1 MLEGLAAWILNT
13 YIGEYVENL
22 NTTQLS
28 IGLLQ
33 GAVEL
38 ENLPLKKDA
47 LKNFDLPL
55 QVKSGFIGKITL
67 QIPISR
73 LRSEPWVVSME
84 KLYLLA
90 GPLKQS
96 EYDEEK
102 VKKAEQ
108 AKKASMLEAL
118 EKKWQ
123 VLKVEKAAEGYGAS
137 WFSYGTSLA
146 TNILE
151 NLQLK
156 IKDVHIR
163 YEDDE
168 LVPNCP
174 FAFGVTIKSLSAQ
187 STDEEG
193 TPKFVST
200 SLADMVY
207 KLVDLQNF
215 SCYLDTDAKMLG
227 SLPISELA
235 DALHPDMY
243 MSNSTGLF
251 KDHEY
256 ILAPI
261 SAQTRLKRNTS
272 VLPLRSPSLPR
283 IALDMNLEKM
293 AFCLSESQYR
303 CVIQWLKELERHDRR
318 LKHRQW
324 RPVVGVK
331 NNCKLWWNYAIQV
344 NLHIIQERNKHQT
357 KAYLIQ
363 RVKDVIKY
371 HHAYMSFLAGEI
383 LDLDHLTHKSKMDEE
398 WSYEELKILREVTF
412 LRAKREGKL
421 EQVVV
426 AKEVSPAPVVVTSE
440 EKPQEQKGVLQ
451 RWFPG
456 WGGWYGT
463 SDPGAEDGA
472 AKADTNQ
479 SQDRKENLDDSSE
492 EPPSKLAKTTESLAK
507 TESQLEQELM
517 DVIQD
522 TSENMTFL
530 KKDTVFARLN
540 FNLDSGSFKLLCPNP
555 DGILE
560 GRPLVTLLEL
570 ECTTISMMFE
580 SRPRT
585 QAMKFGASVSGL
597 YLRDKMITNTSF
609 PNMIS
614 PQVKD
619 RLASHSKSPN
629 SSFSLPPL
637 HIPKSPEGGPTASVP
652 EEKIFQLMYEKNPAN
667 TNANYRVKIETKPLD
682 IVYNPSTIRKIREF
696 FSTKNMG
703 TSRSSQ
709 LRLTAAARRQYE
721 FLKEQTKAELKQTLD
736 QILEGDEKRWDIKLD
751 ISAPQIIVPENL
763 ADVDTRVV
771 VIDLGHLHVYNKKLS
786 SPQQQ
791 DQKPVEEND
800 DEFQTPLST
809 PPNEVEG
816 GVEEAKPECNP
827 LDHSLSESALFE
839 KLYDKYNLELS
850 DLQVMVGKM
859 SDNWRYTRGS
869 RSSTHFHVID
879 KLSLNL
885 QFERRLIYTPDPE
898 WPTTTL
904 SGNMPCLTLHI
915 NEQKMLALHRCVETL
930 SQPTSASSALGPD
943 LSSSG
948 SGVSM
953 TESMSGVDLSSHS
966 NNVSLNSSSASE
978 KKMSDKM
985 KEVLEDSRLML
996 AKFTINAMT
1005 LEVQSRGRPIVELQV
1020 TKVNAN
1026 LTKRPYDTKVG
1037 LTVHSL
1043 LVVDALQPYGTDFE
1057 LLVASHKNVT
1067 LDSRSGSIRGSEAVS
1082 PGSPMSPTSPHS
1094 PMETLNESAS
1104 STSLKVVQE
1113 AISKTFQ
1120 ALVNS
1125 GSHTLGLNLDDNES
1139 AELIPTVE
1147 EEALI
1152 SIDLELINENS
1163 PSNTTGKGALQI
1175 ATLQF
1180 NNLDI
1185 IGNQE
1190 TIVELL
1196 SFCKTISPQKDS
1208 SFSASSTS
1216 PAWTQPSVMT
1226 QSPNVSVRTDEG
1238 TRPHQEVTAEFH
1250 RVSLLLIHLED
1261 VRGVK
1266 HARKVATATMSSAKI
1281 QATLGKDLDL
1291 SGSLGGFHVLDITP
1305 DIPQYQQV
1313 FSVGYD
1319 SSEDN
1324 TAMSASCY
1332 QPSFMYK
1339 TAHES
1344 MFDEENESDAKALS
1358 FHYTRGMQRSKTVQ
1372 NFSMDLDETKDE
1384 TGIDQN
1390 ISNLELHVASM
1401 SYIHSP
1407 RILHEISLCFSEF
1420 KEYMSVFAE
1429 SIKTAAAE
1437 VAMEIISSKLDTS
1450 VIGSKTVI
1458 GDFMSPD
1465 GKRMSGACLNR
1476 QASMNKQ
1483 QSFSCPDLEEQ
1494 SSDNASTRVL
1504 LMNIQLASP
1513 VIVVPRSSNNPQ
1525 AFVAQLGQISIS
1537 NSDLS
1542 TEEQDEDEVA
1552 GISRN
1557 RMLMEMRD
1565 MNLCSVDLKCDL
1577 PTDLSLSQYS
1587 KTFMHSLDQFGIT
1600 IIHNTTVQMIV
1611 DYIQPGPVNILPQED
1626 TSSAG
1631 WCFGEEMFEED
1642 GKRKNVILEEVS
1654 NILDI
1659 SAKIATPLKVELSK
1673 AVYEQLLQTIDN
1685 MTYNV
1690 HLIREQN
1697 SGITAGPFDSS
1708 KTSECLESE
1717 IPDLSE
1723 TTNVPTSFTR
1733 SISQPPEK
1741 PMTKRVQ
1748 FEVPVFNVEMK
1759 GDFGEGEKGLV
1770 DLKLDNFLLKY
1781 EKSTNYC
1788 SNVNIH
1794 LESLTVEDLLENP
1807 DSPHRY
1813 LILSRAFSADKDDK
1827 KDDLKQFLS
1836 RSCPDSM
1843 IIAPTPIMPRSLP
1856 SSFHQELP
1864 PHTMLSPSIEQV
1876 PEPLGMLR
1884 KSRSSAVHVP
1894 VKAGLYPKTPP
1905 PSPMLSR
1912 KQSVCDTR
1920 DDTLVHISLLLVD
1933 KHSPEY
1939 VSKFDKTNRFV
1950 DVDFNCLEANIN
1962 QQTWVVLLDFL
1973 GLGAKVHD
1981 VSISEPSTPSAKEQ
1995 EIKPSEEEAK
2005 VFVNSVINLKVKSL
2019 SLMFN
2024 KPEYELARANISEW
2038 SSHIQAREGNFSM
2051 SGQLGNI
2058 SLRDCSPHGALY
2070 RERFI
2075 TVGKQA
2081 LVFDFF
2087 KYGLPDPNLERDED
2101 ISLKLR
2107 MASVRYT
2114 HTNHFQMEFVA
2125 FIQNFLQLQDIL
2137 GQMRAASAGKKVAEK
2152 ASRGARITLD
2162 IEANAPIILIP
2173 HSSKSTDIL
2182 VMNLGNLT
2190 VRNSFVYDGDEGT
2203 ILSGTV
2209 KREQNIPTTTH
2220 PNPQPATTSKSA
2232 TTASTPSSESSPSE
2246 THVMTQSLF
2255 DEFNPPQ
2262 PSMLDPMTAGV
2273 YGSLGGDVTEETV
2286 QSGPSSLESYDPT
2299 DLSPPDSSPDITPED
2314 SSVDMFSPSSS
2325 VNITSPVMMMDNP
2338 FTRSLGLN
2346 LENTI
2351 NVESASSCTELT
2363 SAEYLTPACSSGGDF
2378 LDSPRHNCLLDVLA
2392 VELADMDLFSAE
2404 RVEKASY
2411 NQMDQNQDLEFT
2423 DCVIKRQG
2431 ARALKEKIL
2440 LKLHIERNLEN
2451 LVSHSAPDWQIQ
2463 GALSSVHCSLD
2474 LVQYKLIR
2482 GILEHNLGE
2491 KLEEFKRPMMS
2502 HLQDPKI
2509 ETVLSGK
2516 VWKGM
2521 SMTIDLNNVTLELLM
2536 CHSGQGPD
2544 CPESSVAR
2552 LDFISSTFSFDS
2564 YSDQSKDVDLVS
2576 HEIVAYDTRYR
2587 DAPANVRPNVFEK
2600 ILQNGQKP
2608 GSTSTSLQMELHYR
2622 ATKESNHFMVLL
2634 HNMKLMCVFDWFLS
2648 LQEFLLTKPEDPFAA
2663 EREACEV
2670 ERQNSSGASE
2680 ESQLS
2685 DSMSTGSRAYSP
2697 LTVSQGIMTKRG
2709 PIVEQL
2715 EVPFEFKLN
2724 VTDTQFVVVEDSTSW
2739 DTNAVI
2745 LKSTAVLSFRPKAKD
2760 KLMSCS
2766 LQSIEVFSCS
2776 LVNEEE
2782 TALSII
2788 DPLTITIDLNAN
2800 PLPEPKPSSPG
2811 GIQDAAPPPDR
2822 ALVLEVSFNAMNIR
2836 LSYHDMKMFLAIL
2849 NSLPKQALQAK
2860 NRDSQKTPNQYPKH
2874 QIQKLQEL
2882 GFSKE
2887 DCQQAWSA
2895 VDGEMKEAAVWLR
2908 KHCTPIPPPPPGQQ
2922 SLDLTGVKLNANCFC
2937 LCFID
2942 DCRDS
2947 DVPLGEIALSSINF
2961 HQKLGQVHE
2970 GTASFTLTGDFYNR
2984 ALSGW
2989 EPFLE
2994 QWRCHLEWKKYVK
3007 NYEETTHFQI
3017 NAQDM
3022 LNINITSA
3030 LLEQYRKTKVT
3041 WTEDY
3046 YKHMPTNISQ
3056 SNESPQEPVSTA
3068 SQRRR
3073 IPFVPFLIH
3082 NQTGCPLWF
3091 HTVTTNPSKITRLT
3105 GPNEGHLSGSAY
3117 INASKWTKVKPG
3129 QQMSFVFHR
3138 KEKIRHK
3145 KTHELQI
3152 NQLGVKVEGWHRV
3165 TPVTV
3170 DKVGV
3175 YFRHAEPDRKSA
3187 TGLSGLTF
3195 ESSHDPAKQQI
3206 ARIVFD
3212 VHQEGSARKVI
3223 TVRSA
3228 LMVINKL
3235 DRTVD
3240 LKMVL
3245 GTQYEG
3251 NVEILPIP
3259 PRGSVPIPLPYIMSQ
3274 LYMRPC
3280 DSSIK
3285 FCKQPIQWQHV
3296 GLAGQIKDKIMKCE
3310 TSDVKE
3316 TYRFCA
3322 AVKREHYPEQ
3332 NFTQEV
3338 PVLPGHV
3345 ITLKP
3350 PVIIHSLLPIDLNYY
3365 LKDTDISGTVKPG
3378 KSAALHAADPS
3389 QAMELGIYVE
3399 NFSNCSELIVPPDT
3413 TYYKVKLRL
3422 FDCKKRKLELFVRIV
3437 SRKGGCVN
3445 LYIMAAYWLVNKS
3458 GLPLIFRQESSKID
3472 SAGQFEEHELARS
3485 VTPLLFSYHEKEL
3498 SNLCTMRV
3506 GKSVHG
3512 PNAIPNWCHRFSLES
3527 GTGMRKLYVVPKE
3540 QNRPDWLVELQHQTK
3555 RRFTIAITNALQV
3568 YNIGIEVRQ
3577 GKGKYRDTNIVTFA
3591 PRFEIDNQSSHN
3603 LAIVQRHISKRETL
3617 TRSIDGH
3624 LTALPGC
3631 KLPFHW
3637 PRLDLDQLLCV
3648 RLMDVPSCRWS
3659 GGFRIDCIDSFHIN
3673 MRTTDDVSHLL
3684 KVEVVMQGPTFFIV
3698 FGDAEEMPPPFRID
3712 NKAEVPIKYY
3722 QTGIEDV
3729 TLMSNIKPH
3738 TSLAY
3743 AWDEPTFAP
3752 SISLNVQ
3759 GGTSATY
3766 NMNKLEEG
3774 EKLYYQN
3781 FIYLAATAS
3790 FNQNIPDENKQD
3802 LVLDC
3807 IHENHIVFKKKENGK
3822 RSQLWRMTTKGMLEH
3837 EGSMPP
3843 RDPRKQGTSSNRLV
3857 LDIADIAPQPGKM
3870 VLLTLRKIDER
3881 RKSTQKWSFMDG
3893 KLCCGSGVLCVQ
3905 ALGDFLQEGAVGVL
3919 GPCPPSS
3926 SVPIQAQ
3933 MSSQR
3938 LHPGSGHLSV
3948 RVMMD
3953 GPIRVLE
3960 ITDTQKKQVVQQ
3972 RGSADD
3978 DGWEVYDIKEA
3989 EDKQGKIKDQLETK
4003 TSLELSMNLK
4013 GGLGISLVNK
4023 NAEELLYISM
4033 RNIIMDYCST
4043 PSSIKM
4049 DISVASVQMDN
4060 QLFGTQRPVMLYVT
4074 PTSKQEGPD
4083 KTYAL
4088 HMAVHKIPNTK
4099 WNADIYKH
4107 LFITMKKMSV
4117 QLEERLLWKIIQFIG
4132 SDSSDSTEEKVDQ
4145 KSDQREFD
4153 TRKALVAATSVKSKR
4168 YYFGTLKINTSRLSL
4183 SMVTANKLSLDLQ
4196 HIKNAT
4202 SIPLVKFED
4211 AKVDLD
4217 PFVRHHPFETI
4228 DFLTRE
4234 LMIHYTNELKS
4245 QAAKILGSVDFLG
4258 NPLGLF
4264 NDVTE
4269 GISGLIKDGN
4279 VGGLLKNV
4287 THGVSNSAAKFVT
4300 SLSDGVGTLNM
4311 DTKHNDTRD
4320 QIRTHSGGGGSHL
4333 VAGIKGF
4340 GYGLYGGLTSIVT
4353 QTYEGVREEG
4363 VEGLFT
4369 GFGKGMI
4376 GTVTKPV
4383 AGVLDLASGA
4393 ANAVKDTSSSSSHK
4407 CPDRVRWPRCCHG
4420 PGGLLPSFS
4429 DLQARSQELM
4439 YKFNKNNQDEFFIA
4453 LEKVRSGKEEGL
4465 KALITSKHVYFL
4477 RKGRLHPDNI
4487 MLQVSHREIV
4497 ECKVTENNDR
4507 FYIELFKQGDDGGER
4522 SSGVAQKRPQIRC
4535 DKRHMAQ
4542 RVSQQINYAR
4552 NLFDEQR
4559 HTLSEG
4565 DRGEED
4571 E

>member
-47 LKNFDLPL
+47 LKSFDLPL
-55 QVKSGFIGKITL
+55 EVKSGFIGKITL

-96 EYDEEK
+96 EYNEEK

-123 VLKVEKAAEGYGAS
+123 VLKVEKAAEGYGTS

-168 LVPNCP
+168 LIPNFP
-174 FAFGVTIKSLSAQ
+174 FAFGITIKSLSAQ
-187 STDEEG
+187 STDEAG
-193 TPKFVST
+193 TRKFVSN
-200 SLADMVY
+200 SLADMMY

-227 SLPISELA
+227 SPPISELA

-243 MSNSTGLF
+243 VANSTGKF

-261 SAQTRLKRNTS
+261 SAQTRMKRNTS

-318 LKHRQW
+318 LKHRKW
-324 RPVVGVK
+324 RPLVGVK

-344 NLHIIQERNKHQT
+344 NLHIIRERNRRQT
-357 KAYLIQ
+357 KAYLTQ

-371 HHAYMSFLAGEI
+371 HRAYMSFLAGEI
-383 LDLDHLTHKSKMDEE
+383 LDQDHLTHKNKMDDE
-398 WSYEELKILREVTF
+398 WAFEELKILREVTF
-412 LRAKREGKL
+412 QRARREGKL
-421 EQVVV
+421 EQVAVE
-426 AKEVSPAPVVVTSE
+426 KEVSPSVAVTPD

-456 WGGWYGT
+456 WGGWYGA
-463 SDPGAEDGA
+463 SGAEGG
-472 AKADTNQ
+472 ADTNQ
-479 SQDRKENLDDSSE
+479 SQDKKENLDDSSG
-492 EPPSKLAKTTESLAK
+492 EPPPKMSKTSSFVK

-522 TSENMTFL
+522 TSENTTFL
-530 KKDTVFARLN
+530 KKDSVFAKLN
-540 FNLDSGSFKLLCPNP
+540 FSLDSGSFKLLCPNA
-555 DGILE
+555 DGMLAQRAE
-560 GRPLVTLLEL
+560 ESKPLVTLLEL
-570 ECTTISMMFE
+570 ECTAINMMFE

-585 QAMKFGASVSGL
+585 KAMKFGASVSGL
-597 YLRDKMITNTSF
+597 YLQDKTIKNPSF

-637 HIPKSPEGGPTASVP
+637 HLPKSPEGAATSVP
-652 EEKIFQLMYEKNPAN
+652 EEKIFQLMYEKNPVN
-667 TNANYRVKIETKPLD
+667 TNANYRVTIETKPLD
-682 IVYNPSTIRKIREF
+682 IVYNASTIRKIREF

-736 QILEGDEKRWDIKLD
+736 QILEGDEKLQAKRWDIKLD

-786 SPQQQ
+786 SPQQEEE
-791 DQKPVEEND
+791 KPVEDND

-809 PPNEVEG
+809 PPNEVDDGEA
-816 GVEEAKPECNP
+816 VETKSDYIP
-827 LDHSLSESALFE
+827 LDHSLSESSLFE

-859 SDNWRYTRGS
+859 TDNWRHTRGS

-915 NEQKMLALHRCVETL
+915 NEQKMLALHRCVEIL
-930 SQPTSASSALGPD
+930 SQPTSASSSLGPD

-948 SGVSM
+948 SGMSM
-953 TESMSGVDLSSHS
+953 TESVSGVDISSQTD
-966 NNVSLNSSSASE
+966 NLSLNTSSASE

-1026 LTKRPYDTKVG
+1026 LTKRPYDTKIG

-1094 PMETLNESAS
+1094 PMESLNESAS

-1125 GSHTLGLNLDDNES
+1125 GSYSLGLNIGDNEP
-1139 AELIPTVE
+1139 ADLIPTVE

-1152 SIDLELINENS
+1152 SVDLELINENS

-1175 ATLQF
+1175 ANLQF

-1196 SFCKTISPQKDS
+1196 SFCKTISPEKDS
-1208 SFSASSTS
+1208 SFSSSSTS
-1216 PAWTQPSVMT
+1216 LTRTKPSTIMT
-1226 QSPNVSVRTDEG
+1226 QSANISVLTDQEAK
-1238 TRPHQEVTAEFH
+1238 PHQEVTAEFH
-1250 RVSLLLIHLED
+1250 RVSVLLIHLED

-1319 SSEDN
+1319 SSEEN
-1324 TAMSASCY
+1324 TDMSTSCY
-1332 QPSFMYK
+1332 QPSVMYK
-1339 TAHES
+1339 TALES
-1344 MFDEENESDAKALS
+1344 MFDENESDTKALS
-1358 FHYTRGMQRSKTVQ
+1358 FHYSRGLKRSTTVQ
-1372 NFSMDLDETKDE
+1372 NYSVDLDKTDDE
-1384 TGIDQN
+1384 TGVDQN

-1407 RILHEISLCFSEF
+1407 RIIHEISLCVSEF

-1437 VAMEIISSKLDTS
+1437 VAMEIISSKLDMS
-1450 VIGSKTVI
+1450 VIGGRSVI
-1458 GDFMSPD
+1458 GDVMSPD
-1465 GKRMSGACLNR
+1465 GKRISAACLQK

-1483 QSFSCPDLEEQ
+1483 QSFLYPEYDEQ
-1494 SSDNASTRVL
+1494 PSDIAPARVL

-1513 VIVVPRSSNNPQ
+1513 VIVFPRSSTNPQ

-1542 TEEQDEDEVA
+1542 TEEQDEDEAERV
-1552 GISRN
+1552 SRN

-1565 MNLCSVDLKCDL
+1565 MNLCSVNLEDDL
-1577 PTDLSLSQYS
+1577 PKGMSVSQYNKS
-1587 KTFMHSLDQFGIT
+1587 FMHSLDQFGIP

-1611 DYIQPGPVNILPQED
+1611 DYIQPEPVNILPQED
-1626 TSSAG
+1626 SSAG
-1631 WCFGEEMFEED
+1631 WCFGEDMFEE
-1642 GKRKNVILEEVS
+1642 GGQQKPVTVEEVS
-1654 NILDI
+1654 NILDM
-1659 SAKIATPLKVELSK
+1659 SAKIATPLKAELSK

-1685 MTYNV
+1685 MTYSV
-1690 HLIREQN
+1690 HMARDMAGQFGSENANEFQEIE
-1697 SGITAGPFDSS
+1697 ITN
-1708 KTSECLESE
+1708 
-1717 IPDLSE
+1717 LSDKE
-1723 TTNVPTSFTR
+1723 NVPKNSFTR
-1733 SISQPPEK
+1733 SVSQPAEK
-1741 PMTKRVQ
+1741 LLTKRVQ

-1770 DLKLDNFLLKY
+1770 DLKLHNFLLKY
-1781 EKSTNYC
+1781 EKSTSYC
-1788 SNVNIH
+1788 SNINIR
-1794 LESLTVEDLLENP
+1794 LESLTVEDLLEDP

-1813 LILSRAFSADKDDK
+1813 LVTSRAASDKEDK
-1827 KDDLKQFLS
+1827 TSDLKQFLS

-1843 IIAPTPIMPRSLP
+1843 IVAPTPVMPRSLP
-1856 SSFHQELP
+1856 SSFHQDLP
-1864 PHTMLSPSIEQV
+1864 PHTMLSPSVEQV
-1876 PEPLGMLR
+1876 PQPLGLLR
-1884 KSRSSAVHVP
+1884 KSRSSAIP
-1894 VKAGLYPKTPP
+1894 VKSGLYPKTPP
-1905 PSPMLSR
+1905 PSPLLSR
-1912 KQSVCDTR
+1912 KQSVCDAR

-1939 VSKFDKTNRFV
+1939 VSKFDQTNRFV
-1950 DVDFNCLEANIN
+1950 DVDFNCLDANIN

-1973 GLGAKVHD
+1973 GLGTKVHD
-1981 VSISEPSTPSAKEQ
+1981 VSVSEPSTASTEKQ
-1995 EIKPSEEEAK
+1995 EVKPSKEPAP

-2024 KPEYELARANISEW
+2024 KPEYELARANICEW
-2038 SSHIQAREGNFSM
+2038 SSHILLRDGNFSM

-2058 SLRDCSPHGALY
+2058 SLRDCSPHGTLY

-2087 KYGLPDPNLERDED
+2087 KYGLPDPNLERAED
-2101 ISLKLR
+2101 ITLKLC

-2125 FIQNFLQLQDIL
+2125 FIQNFLQLQDMF

-2152 ASRGARITLD
+2152 ASRGARVSLD

-2190 VRNSFVYDGDEGT
+2190 VKNSFIYDGDKGT
-2203 ILSGTV
+2203 ISSGTV
-2209 KREQNIPTTTH
+2209 KREQSFH
-2220 PNPQPATTSKSA
+2220 MEQPNSQPATTSKSA
-2232 TTASTPSSESSPSE
+2232 TASSTPSSESP
-2246 THVMTQSLF
+2246 HI
-2255 DEFNPPQ
+2255 N
-2262 PSMLDPMTAGV
+2262 
-2273 YGSLGGDVTEETV
+2273 
-2286 QSGPSSLESYDPT
+2286 
-2299 DLSPPDSSPDITPED
+2299 LS
-2314 SSVDMFSPSSS
+2314 
-2325 VNITSPVMMMDNP
+2325 SPVMMLDNP
-2338 FTRSLGLN
+2338 FTRSFGLN
-2346 LENTI
+2346 LENTLS
-2351 NVESASSCTELT
+2351 VGSASSCTEPT

-2404 RVEKASY
+2404 RVEKSSY
-2411 NQMDQNQDLEFT
+2411 NQVDRNQDLEFT

-2521 SMTIDLNNVTLELLM
+2521 SLTIDLNNVTLELLM
-2536 CHSGQGPD
+2536 CHSGQGSD

-2552 LDFISSTFSFDS
+2552 LDFISSSFSFDS

-2576 HEIVAYDTRYR
+2576 HEIAIYDTRYR

-2622 ATKESNHFMVLL
+2622 ATKESNRFMVLL

-2648 LQEFLLTKPEDPFAA
+2648 LQEFLLTKPEDPFAS
-2663 EREACEV
+2663 EQESCEV

-2680 ESQLS
+2680 DDQASA
-2685 DSMSTGSRAYSP
+2685 SMSSGSRAYSP

-2745 LKSTAVLSFRPKAKD
+2745 LKSTAMLSYRPKAQD

-2800 PLPEPKPSSPG
+2800 PLPEPKPSPSG
-2811 GIQDAAPPPDR
+2811 GLLDAALPPDR
-2822 ALVLEVSFNAMNIR
+2822 ALVLEVSFNTMNIR

-2860 NRDSQKTPNQYPKH
+2860 NRDSQKTSNKYPKH

-2887 DCQQAWSA
+2887 DCQKAWSA
-2895 VDGEMKEAAVWLR
+2895 VDGDMNEAAVWLTR
-2908 KHCTPIPPPPPGQQ
+2908 HCTHVPALPQGQQ
-2922 SLDLTGVKLNANCFC
+2922 NLDLTGVKLIANCLC

-2947 DVPLGEIALSSINF
+2947 DVPLGEIAFSSINF
-2961 HQKLGQVHE
+2961 HQRLGQDQE
-2970 GTASFTLTGDFYNR
+2970 GTASFQMAGDFYNR

-3007 NYEETTHFQI
+3007 NNEEKTHFQI
-3017 NAQDM
+3017 NAQDV

-3030 LLEQYRKTKVT
+3030 LLEQYRKTKLT

-3046 YKHMPTNISQ
+3046 YKHISTNVTQ
-3056 SNESPQEPVSTA
+3056 SNGSPQDPVPLA

-3091 HTVTTNPSKITRLT
+3091 HTVTTNPSKTTRLT
-3105 GPNEGHLSGSAY
+3105 GPNEGQVTGSAY

-3145 KTHELQI
+3145 KSHELQI

-3175 YFRHAEPDRKSA
+3175 YFRHAEPDTKSA

-3195 ESSHDPAKQQI
+3195 ESNHDPAKQQI

-3228 LMVINKL
+3228 LMVVNKL
-3235 DRTVD
+3235 DCTID

-3245 GTQYEG
+3245 GTQFEG

-3259 PRGSVPIPLPYIMSQ
+3259 SGGSVPIPLPFIMAQ
-3274 LYMRPC
+3274 LYMKPC
-3280 DSSIK
+3280 DWPVK
-3285 FCKQPIQWQHV
+3285 FCKQTIQWQHV

-3310 TSDVKE
+3310 TYDVAGI
-3316 TYRFCA
+3316 YRFCA

-3332 NFTQEV
+3332 NFTHEV
-3338 PVLPGHV
+3338 PILPGHV

-3389 QAMELGIYVE
+3389 QAMELGIFLE

-3422 FDCKKRKLELFVRIV
+3422 FDCQKRKLELFVRIV

-3458 GLPLIFRQESSKID
+3458 GLPLIFRQESCKVD

-3512 PNAIPNWCHRFSLES
+3512 PVAIPNWCHRFSLES
-3527 GTGMRKLYVVPKE
+3527 GTGMRKLHVVPKE
-3540 QNRPDWLVELQHQTK
+3540 QNRPDW
-3555 RRFTIAITNALQV
+3555 V

-3591 PRFEIDNQSSHN
+3591 PRFEIDNQSSHK
-3603 LAIVQRHISKRETL
+3603 LAIVQRHISKRETV
-3617 TRSIDGH
+3617 TRSIDSH
-3624 LTALPGC
+3624 LSALPGC

-3648 RLMDVPSCRWS
+3648 RLMDVPQCRWS
-3659 GGFRIDCIDSFHIN
+3659 GGFRIDRIDSFHIN
-3673 MRTTDDVSHLL
+3673 MRTTDDVAHLL

-3752 SISLNVQ
+3752 SISLCVQ

-3774 EKLYYQN
+3774 DKLYYQN
-3781 FIYLAATAS
+3781 FIYLASTAS
-3790 FNQNIPDENKQD
+3790 FNQWVLHNKKCNRHGRFNFC
-3802 LVLDC
+3802 LIMTAC
-3807 IHENHIVFKKKENGK
+3807 PRIIENGK

-3843 RDPRKQGTSSNRLV
+3843 RDPRKQGSSSNRLV
-3857 LDIADIAPQPGKM
+3857 LDIAAIAPQPGKK
-3870 VLLTLRKIDER
+3870 VPLTLRKIDER
-3881 RKSTQKWSFMDG
+3881 RLSTQKWCFKDG

-3905 ALGDFLQEGAVGVL
+3905 ALGDYLQDGAVGML
-3919 GPCPPSS
+3919 GPCPSSTSS
-3926 SVPIQAQ
+3926 SVPILAQ

-3960 ITDTQKKQVVQQ
+3960 VTDTQKKQVVQQ
-3972 RGSADD
+3972 KSSDD
-3978 DGWEVYDIKEA
+3978 DGWEVYDIKDTE
-3989 EDKQGKIKDQLETK
+3989 GKRGNIKDQLPEPK

-4033 RNIIMDYCST
+4033 RNIIMDYSST

-4132 SDSSDSTEEKVDQ
+4132 SDNSDSVEEKLDQ
-4145 KSDQREFD
+4145 KADQREFD
-4153 TRKALVAATSVKSKR
+4153 TRKALVAATSVQSKR
-4168 YYFGTLKINTSRLSL
+4168 YYFGTLKINSSRLSL
-4183 SMVTANKLSLDLQ
+4183 SMLTASKLSLDLQ
-4196 HIKNAT
+4196 HIKNDS

-4217 PFVRHHPFETI
+4217 PFIRHHPFETI

-4353 QTYEGVREEG
+4353 QTYEGVKEEG

-4407 CPDRVRWPRCCHG
+4407 CPERVRWPRCCHG
-4420 PGGLLPSFS
+4420 PGGLLPSYS

-4439 YKFNKNNQDEFFIA
+4439 YKFNRNKQDEFFIA

-4477 RKGRLHPDNI
+4477 RKGSLNPDNI

-4497 ECKVTENNDR
+4497 ECKIIENNER
-4507 FYIELFKQGDDGGER
+4507 FYIELFKQGDDGGEKLT
-4522 SSGVAQKRPQIRC
+4522 GATQKRPQIRC
-4535 DKRHMAQ
+4535 EKRHMAQ

-4565 DRGEED
+4565 ERVNMGVSVIGDII
-4571 E
+4571 